1 MIFVASSCI
10 YIGNSVKGNG
20 NVVEQTRKM
29 SMFDEIKVS
38 RGMNVYITQGD
49 EMKVVVEA
57 DENLLNVIK
66 TEVNN
71 STLKITTTEN
81 IRKST
86 SKKVLVTIPKI
97 KGVSASAGSN
107 VFSENKL
114 ESKFINISGSAGSN
128 VKLTVV
134 AEELKI
140 SSSAGSNIYL
150 EGSARKFS
158 GKASAG
164 ANIKAENLTTLSCKA
179 SASSGANIWINVTEN
194 LEGKASS
201 GGNIFYYG
209 NPKSTSAEK
218 SSGGNVIEK

>member
-29 SMFDEIKVS
+29 SIFDEIKVS

-164 ANIKAENLTTLSCKA
+164 GCLMQESSLSKPVVVEIFSTMETLNLPA
-179 SASSGANIWINVTEN
+179 
-194 LEGKASS
+194 
-201 GGNIFYYG
+201 
-209 NPKSTSAEK
+209 PKNHQVEML
-218 SSGGNVIEK
+218 